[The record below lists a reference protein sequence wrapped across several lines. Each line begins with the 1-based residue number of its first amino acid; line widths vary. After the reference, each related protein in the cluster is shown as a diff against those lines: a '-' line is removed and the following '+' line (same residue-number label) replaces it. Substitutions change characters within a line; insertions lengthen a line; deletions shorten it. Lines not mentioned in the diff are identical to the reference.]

1 MAKAADNTK
10 SKSRILIVVE
20 GDRFIRVYSDDQH
33 ANIKTVTGPFMLSQQ
48 GEILVDELLQQRLL
62 GIWQETY
69 TEGHLVA
76 MHPIRDTKPDDNL
89 VRNLELAV
97 LRTISKHEVHK

>member
-1 MAKAADNTK
+1 MAQAADNRK

-33 ANIKTVTGPFMLSQQ
+33 ANIKTVTVPFMISQQ
-48 GEILVDELLQQRLL
+48 GEILVDELLQQRLR
-62 GIWQETY
+62 GIWHQTY

-76 MHPIRDTKPDDNL
+76 MHPIRDIKPEDIVTRDL
-89 VRNLELAV
+89 DMAV
-97 LRTISKHEVHK
+97 LRTIEKHEVHR